1 MGSGNDLKVAHGFFD
16 ALGRGD
22 RDAVLAVVTRDAV
35 LWQNYDGQEK
45 RFADRVS
52 GLMRAS
58 QVADGF
64 RYAERQYLSIHDGLI
79 LQHRLQGEIPG
90 GDSFDAPIMVRVYM
104 RDGRMARFEEYFDQ
118 QTLAPLYRAM
128 GE

>member
-1 MGSGNDLKVAHGFFD
+1 MGSDNDVKLAHDFFD

-22 RDAVLAVVTRDAV
+22 REAVLHGVTGDAV
-35 LWQNYDGQEK
+35 LWQNFDSCEK
-45 RFADRVS
+45 RFADRVD

-58 QVADGF
+58 EVTDGF
-64 RYAERQYLSIHDGLI
+64 RYSDRQYLPIPEGLL
-79 LQHRLQGEIPG
+79 LQHRLQGSTPNGEN
-90 GDSFDAPIMVRVYM
+90 FDAAIMVRVYM

-128 GE
+128 GK